1 MALLLLPKK
10 SQVFKDI
17 QDKSGSEWI
26 SHAFGWRCS
35 SIKEVVQL
43 LSKHNFDNRN
53 LSYCYRKVKQGTYDI
68 AFYLHG
74 KEKPRKNLGNGRL
87 VTDII
92 NGLRSNGRAGVL
104 IFRNKGVYVAYPLI
118 DNIKQLLIRL
128 GKPSYRLT
136 EDDKK
141 LIKKSRPFLE
151 TLKETCD
158 YGDLGIAVSA
168 LLEGKRDF
176 NSYDLGLETDCKLIE
191 AIDTET
197 GEVFISHRDKLDRLP
212 ISPSGY
218 VFCRYHDTLSF
229 PQFRNFISR
238 GMLED
243 DA

>member
-87 VTDII
+87 DQQ
-92 NGLRSNGRAGVL
+92 GKCRSRKACRQEKQPRFHN
-104 IFRNKGVYVAYPLI
+104 VY
-118 DNIKQLLIRL
+118 
-128 GKPSYRLT
+128 
-136 EDDKK
+136 
-141 LIKKSRPFLE
+141 F
-151 TLKETCD
+151 
-158 YGDLGIAVSA
+158 
-168 LLEGKRDF
+168 
-176 NSYDLGLETDCKLIE
+176 
-191 AIDTET
+191 
-197 GEVFISHRDKLDRLP
+197 
-212 ISPSGY
+212 
-218 VFCRYHDTLSF
+218 
-229 PQFRNFISR
+229 
-238 GMLED
+238 
-243 DA
+243 